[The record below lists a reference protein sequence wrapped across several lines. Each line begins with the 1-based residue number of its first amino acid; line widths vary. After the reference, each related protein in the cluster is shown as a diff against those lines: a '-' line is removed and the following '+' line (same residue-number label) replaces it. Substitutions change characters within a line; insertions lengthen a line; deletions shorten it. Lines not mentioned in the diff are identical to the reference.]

1 MKIDLEYI
9 ESRKRSVKWNWKTV
23 LIITVPLTMI
33 MIVTA
38 LNPEPESDDNITL
51 SMAIFGPIMMVSMYY
66 SIWWL
71 IKKVKWA
78 KELEIIIES
87 ILREIDGVDE
97 MKEFSFYSEIKQPK
111 NRRVQKISKELRLV
125 IVGSFLLVSF
135 CILLAAIV
143 VASNYANPQTIIV
156 IGIPIFSLFLLFS
169 SIVALYTGV
178 IDSEGLVKILPI
190 GSKLLSVSKK
200 NNVE

>member
-71 IKKVKWA
+71 I
-78 KELEIIIES
+78 
-87 ILREIDGVDE
+87 
-97 MKEFSFYSEIKQPK
+97 
-111 NRRVQKISKELRLV
+111 
-125 IVGSFLLVSF
+125 
-135 CILLAAIV
+135 
-143 VASNYANPQTIIV
+143 
-156 IGIPIFSLFLLFS
+156 
-169 SIVALYTGV
+169 
-178 IDSEGLVKILPI
+178 
-190 GSKLLSVSKK
+190 
-200 NNVE
+200 